1 MPSGIIMKGIGG
13 FYYVLSGEVLYECKA
28 RGIFRK
34 NEITPLPGDEVEIS
48 IQDEKKNIGSV
59 DVILPR
65 KTLLVRPAV
74 ANIDQIIA
82 VMAVT
87 APEPDFL
94 LLDKLLVTAEKDD
107 INAVVCINKIDLDD
121 TGKSGR
127 IADEYARAGYRVILT
142 SSKTDVGF
150 DELKDA
156 LHGRITVFAGQSG
169 VGKSTLLNRIMDAF
183 VMKTGIL
190 SGKIERG
197 KHTTRHAELIPL
209 VDGGYLVDTPG
220 FSSFELAGIEYS
232 NLKDY
237 FREFSGTGKECR
249 FKGCSH
255 INEPDCAV
263 KEAVSA
269 GTVETGR
276 YERYVTLFGLLKQV
290 DDMKYKK
297 SGKEREKKQC

>member
-34 NEITPLPGDEVEIS
+34 SGITPLPGDEVEIS
-48 IQDEKKNIGSV
+48 ILDEEKNTGSI

-65 KTLLVRPAV
+65 KTLLARPAV

-82 VMAVT
+82 VLAV
-87 APEPDFL
+87 ASPEPDFL
-94 LLDKLLVTAEKDD
+94 LLDKLLVTAEKDG
-107 INAVVCINKIDLDD
+107 INAVVCVNKIDLDYD
-121 TGKSGR
+121 GRAGR
-127 IADEYARAGYRVILT
+127 IAGVYAAAGYRVILA
-142 SSKTDVGF
+142 SSKTNVGF

-156 LHGRITVFAGQSG
+156 LRGRMTVFAGQSG
-169 VGKSTLLNRIMDAF
+169 VGKSTLLNRIMNSF

-190 SGKIERG
+190 SDKIGRG

-209 VDGGYLVDTPG
+209 AGGGYLADTPG
-220 FSSFELAGIEYS
+220 FSSFELAGIECTD
-232 NLKDY
+232 LRDY

-255 INEPDCAV
+255 ISEPGCTV

-269 GTVETGR
+269 GDIDAGR
-276 YERYVTLFGLLKQV
+276 YERYTTLHGLLKQAE
-290 DDMKYKK
+290 DMKYKK
-297 SGKEREKKQC
+297 TAKEKEKK

>member
-1 MPSGIIMKGIGG
+1 MKGIGG
-13 FYYVLSGEVLYECKA
+13 FYYVLSGEDLYECKA

-48 IQDEKKNIGSV
+48 IQDKEKNLGSV

-82 VMAVT
+82 VLAVKS
-87 APEPDFL
+87 PEPDFL
-94 LLDKLLVTAEKDD
+94 LLDKLLVTAEKDG

-121 TGKSGR
+121 TGKCGE
-127 IADEYARAGYRVILT
+127 IAEEYTKAGYRVILT
-142 SSKTDVGF
+142 SSKTNTGF

-169 VGKSTLLNRIMDAF
+169 VGKSTLLNRIMEAF
-183 VMKTGIL
+183 VMKTGLL

-209 VDGGYLVDTPG
+209 AEGGYLVDTPG
-220 FSSFELAGIEYS
+220 FSSFELAGIDYMV
-232 NLKDY
+232 LKDY

-263 KEAVSA
+263 KEALAA
-269 GTVETGR
+269 GTLEAGR
-276 YERYVTLFGLLKQV
+276 YERYVMLFDLLKQL
-290 DDMKYKK
+290 DDTKYKR